1 MDALYRDYILDHY
14 KNPRNFGELEPHD
27 LEFHDHNP
35 LCGDELGVHIVVD
48 DGKVAELRFHGHGC
62 AISQAA
68 ASISS
73 DELIGMT
80 VEEVSKLDAD
90 WVIDQ
95 LGIEISR
102 VLARVARPWPRPR
115 RRGSRAPSRRS
126 SSTPRSPRPR
136 R

>member
-35 LCGDELGVHIVVD
+35 LCGDELGVHIVVE

-73 DELIGMT
+73 DELIGMP
-80 VEEVSKLDAD
+80 VDDVSKLDAD
-90 WVIDQ
+90 WVIDLGPEGGEAGGNLVAEGTPEEVARVEASYTGQ
-95 LGIEISR
+95 FLKEKLGI
-102 VLARVARPWPRPR
+102 
-115 RRGSRAPSRRS
+115 
-126 SSTPRSPRPR
+126 
-136 R
+136 